1 MEIKVK
7 DAGNTFSLMD
17 GFVKGM
23 GNITLFPQLPDTEP
37 DVSPWQGVLNA
48 FADAN
53 RNLTEA
59 IHEFKKTDK
68 HYKFIPNKRAIFL

>member
-1 MEIKVK
+1 MEMKLK
-7 DAGNTFSLMD
+7 DAGNTFSMMD

-23 GNITLFPQLPDTEP
+23 GNITLFPQLPDIES
-37 DVSPWQGVLNA
+37 DASPWQGVLNA

-59 IHEFKKTDK
+59 IHEFKKTREYDDQTL
-68 HYKFIPNKRAIFL
+68 R